1 MEKIYMEE
9 NRTHRRMSGA
19 THFSIVLS
27 FLVAF
32 FAIFSLATYG
42 VVSNQG
48 MNAVS
53 YAAPPSATN
62 IVSGDSLEFTYHDDD
77 GGTMTVIGVDGS
89 GTGGEFSVPLYTAN
103 NNPKNPVF
111 CVEHNVNAPSYDQT
125 TGAPATLHKGD
136 AITDYGLLW
145 LLNNSY
151 ANGVYVTTGD
161 AAVPDANRDQIE
173 QWITQTAI
181 WMYLK
186 EKHGDVTRSQVIPAG
201 GNTVQDTVKV
211 NELSD
216 ADVAVI
222 KNTVQLR
229 YHSGTEER
237 QIYPASGQAP
247 SNLYTQYVK
256 PLVDGAV
263 AQSGNKLL
271 AVKVEG
277 TESAKTTDEKF
288 YQSKLV
294 TVIGNPSGDLVDY
307 TVTISG
313 VEGAVIVGED
323 GKEVANNTLTAG
335 KGFYVRVPVDKVEKE
350 AVSVHIEVTGRF
362 NTLSGNYFVAAG
374 SSGQGLQKVVTVTG
388 ASKNVIAGADFS
400 IVPDTG
406 MNTAQ
411 TIYFIG
417 LIVLLCGVG
426 IVYANAKP
434 VEQKQ
439 Q

>member
-9 NRTHRRMSGA
+9 NRTRRRMSGT

-53 YAAPPSATN
+53 YAAPASEN
-62 IVSGDSLEFTYHDDD
+62 IVSGDSFQFTYRDQD
-77 GGTMTVIGVDGS
+77 GGSMSVIGSHAADGDAS
-89 GTGGEFSVPLYTAN
+89 ATFRVPLYSAN

-111 CVEHNVNAPSYDQT
+111 CVEHNVNAPDYDDDDN
-125 TGAPATLHKGD
+125 PATLHKGD
-136 AITDYGLLW
+136 EINDYGLLYI
-145 LLNNSY
+145 LNNSY
-151 ANGVYVTTGD
+151 ANGHPRTSGNTQIT
-161 AAVPDANRDQIE
+161 DANRPYVE
-173 QWITQTAI
+173 QWITQVAI

-186 EKHGDVTRSQVIPAG
+186 EKHGEVTRNQVVPIG
-201 GNTVQDTVKV
+201 QDTKQDNVKV

-216 ADVAVI
+216 SDIAAI
-222 KNTVQLR
+222 K
-229 YHSGTEER
+229 GTDLLTYTNLSSDA
-237 QIYPASGQAP
+237 QIYSGP
-247 SNLYTQYVK
+247 NLYDTYVA
-256 PLVDGAV
+256 PLVNEAV

-271 AVKVEG
+271 AVKVAG
-277 TESAKTTDEKF
+277 PESAKTTDEKF

-307 TVTISG
+307 VVTLSG
-313 VEGAVIVGED
+313 VEGAVIVDEE

-335 KGFYVRVPVDKVEKE
+335 KGFYVRVPVDKVSKE
-350 AVSVHIEVTGRF
+350 AVTVHIGVEGRF
-362 NTLSGNYFVAAG
+362 NTLAGNYFVAAG
-374 SSGQGLQKVVTVTG
+374 NDGQGLQKVITVTG
-388 ASKNVIAGADFS
+388 ASRNVPAGADFS